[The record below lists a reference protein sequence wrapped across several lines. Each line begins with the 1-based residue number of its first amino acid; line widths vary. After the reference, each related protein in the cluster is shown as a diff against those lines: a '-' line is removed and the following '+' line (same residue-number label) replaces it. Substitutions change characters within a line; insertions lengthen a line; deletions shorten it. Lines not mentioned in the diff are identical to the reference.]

1 MRRLLVIFLFALFA
15 LSADAQES
23 MTKTMAGPNGDQF
36 RILVAFMAAGNGDS
50 CKLQSFILDINRVKK
65 NEQPTSFYLDLTT
78 TDRNLETG
86 AKKQEILVQ
95 RWKTSSDVEV
105 KCEGGNWIKQTPGP
119 EFDKISE
126 AVKAI
131 IQIAPLDPKDPKEF
145 DLPKDVASKISD
157 LLNGLP
163 NSNLQCVRDGSPD

>member
-15 LSADAQES
+15 LSADAQET
-23 MTKTMAGPNGDQF
+23 MAKTMAGPNGDQF

-50 CKLQSFILDINRVKK
+50 YKLQSFILDINRVKK
-65 NEQPTSFYLDLTT
+65 NEQPRSFYLDLTT

-86 AKKQEILVQ
+86 AKKQKILIQ
-95 RWKTSSDVEV
+95 RWTTGGETEV
-105 KCEGGNWIKQTPGP
+105 KCEGGNWIKQTPGL
-119 EFDKISE
+119 EFDKVFE
-126 AVKAI
+126 TVKAV

-145 DLPKDVASKISD
+145 DLSKDVAAKVAD

-163 NSNLQCVRDGSPD
+163 NSKLQCVRDGGPD